1 MDCKASS
8 VMQPRDLADLHED
21 EHAVVGA
28 EQLRHEQLEEFLL
41 HAARIYAVLP
51 DKVHAKGLVQVSGPL
66 PGYFVQSILPGMP
79 PRSAEGK
86 LSSEIALDST

>member
-1 MDCKASS
+1 MGTQMDCQASS
-8 VMQPRDLADLHED
+8 VLRPRGLADLHED

-28 EQLRHEQLEEFLL
+28 EQLRHKQLEELLL

-51 DKVHAKGLVQVSGPL
+51 NEVHAKGLVQVSGPL
-66 PGYFVQSILPGMP
+66 PGYLVQGVLPGMP

-86 LSSEIALDST
+86 GVE